1 MEGDDLLA
9 TLNVAFRLLK
19 SYINFLVK
27 CIINQIFNIKIKVEY
42 DGSWGK
48 VVLRLL
54 LIWTYCEDRFL
65 YYILIRN

>member
-27 CIINQIFNIKIKVEY
+27 CIINQIFNIKIKV
-42 DGSWGK
+42 
-48 VVLRLL
+48 VV
-54 LIWTYCEDRFL
+54 
-65 YYILIRN
+65 